1 LVEGPDAGSRY
12 HTSMRRIA
20 SPTVAWTAMM
30 AITTRPTRMLLLSGA
45 LLTCACEQQTTT
57 MDDALRAYDAK
68 RYAESLR
75 ISKDIQGNA
84 TDPLTRQQAAYMAGR
99 SASELSKNREARDAF
114 AVASRSADPELAGRA
129 LAMQAAIA
137 VDEKR
142 WSDAAS
148 SYAAAAS
155 KLTGREAQIA
165 REHAQQ
171 ADAKANESRLPPR
184 PAAAVAVAAPVPAT
198 NVAPV
203 AQAPTANKQPAPS
216 PVAVV
221 PAADDDAPWT
231 ISAGAYSSETA
242 ARQRATNLAREAKR
256 AGLPTPRVL
265 AVSSPS
271 KRVWIVE
278 IGTFEQRETGEA
290 ARKKFATK
298 DTAVVRSRVPTPSK
312 RS

>member
-1 LVEGPDAGSRY
+1 M
-12 HTSMRRIA
+12 T
-20 SPTVAWTAMM
+20 
-30 AITTRPTRMLLLSGA
+30 AITTCPARMLLLSGA

-57 MDDALRAYDAK
+57 LDDALRAYDAK

-84 TDPLTRQQAAYMAGR
+84 TDPLTRQQAAYMVGR

-114 AVASRSADPELAGRA
+114 SVAARSSDPQLAGRA

-148 SYAAAAS
+148 SYSAAAS
-155 KLTGREAQIA
+155 KLSGQEAQIA
-165 REHAQQ
+165 RERAQR
-171 ADAKANESRLPPR
+171 ADAKANESRLAPR
-184 PAAAVAVAAPVPAT
+184 PAPAVAMAEPAAPTVPAAPKLPAARPAT
-198 NVAPV
+198 NPD
-203 AQAPTANKQPAPS
+203 
-216 PVAVV
+216 PVAVL
-221 PAADDDAPWT
+221 PAVDDDAPWT

-278 IGTFEQRETGEA
+278 IGTFNQREQGEA

-298 DTAVVRSRVPTPSK
+298 DTAVVRSRVPAPSK

>member
-1 LVEGPDAGSRY
+1 
-12 HTSMRRIA
+12 
-20 SPTVAWTAMM
+20 MM
-30 AITTRPTRMLLLSGA
+30 AITTRPARMLLLSGA

-57 MDDALRAYDAK
+57 LDDALRAYDAK

-84 TDPLTRQQAAYMAGR
+84 TDPLTRQQAAYMVGR

-114 AVASRSADPELAGRA
+114 SVAARSSDPQLAGRA

-148 SYAAAAS
+148 SYSAAAS
-155 KLTGREAQIA
+155 KLSGQEAQIA
-165 REHAQQ
+165 RERAQR

-184 PAAAVAVAAPVPAT
+184 PATAIEVIAAAPQPPAAPKT
-198 NVAPV
+198 TTPRAPQVAPAPAPV
-203 AQAPTANKQPAPS
+203 AVTA
-216 PVAVV
+216 V
-221 PAADDDAPWT
+221 ADDGTPWT
-231 ISAGAYSSETA
+231 IRAGTFSSRVA
-242 ARQRATNLAREAKR
+242 AQQHASGLAKEAKR

-265 AVSSPS
+265 LAKSDDKPQ
-271 KRVWIVE
+271 KWIVE
-278 IGTFEQRETGEA
+278 IGSFDQREQGEA
-290 ARKKFATK
+290 ARKKFATR
-298 DTAVVRSRVPTPSK
+298 DTIVVRTCAPASSK

>member
-1 LVEGPDAGSRY
+1 MVEGPEAGSRY

-57 MDDALRAYDAK
+57 IDDALRAYDAK

-137 VDEKR
+137 VEEKR
-142 WSDAAS
+142 WNDAAS

-165 REHAQQ
+165 RERAQQ

-184 PAAAVAVAAPVPAT
+184 PATTLAMAMPAAPTAPAAST
-198 NVAPV
+198 IPAAKPAPNPAPV
-203 AQAPTANKQPAPS
+203 AVLPA
-216 PVAVV
+216 V
-221 PAADDDAPWT
+221 DDDAPWT

-256 AGLPTPRVL
+256 AGLQTPRVL

-278 IGTFEQRETGEA
+278 IGTFNQREQGEA

-298 DTAVVRSRVPTPSK
+298 DTAVVRSRVPVPSK

>member
-1 LVEGPDAGSRY
+1 
-12 HTSMRRIA
+12 
-20 SPTVAWTAMM
+20 MM
-30 AITTRPTRMLLLSGA
+30 AITTRPARLLLLSGA

-57 MDDALRAYDAK
+57 LDDALRAYDAK

-99 SASELSKNREARDAF
+99 SASELSKNRDARDAF
-114 AVASRSADPELAGRA
+114 AVAARSSDPQLAGRA

-148 SYAAAAS
+148 SYSAAAS
-155 KLTGREAQIA
+155 KLSGQEAQIA
-165 REHAQQ
+165 RERAQR

-184 PAAAVAVAAPVPAT
+184 QAAAVEVVTATPQPPAAPKATTPPRAPQVPPAP
-198 NVAPV
+198 APV
-203 AQAPTANKQPAPS
+203 AVTA
-216 PVAVV
+216 V
-221 PAADDDAPWT
+221 ADDGTPWT
-231 ISAGAYSSETA
+231 IRAGTFSSKVA
-242 ARQRATNLAREAKR
+242 AQQHASGLAREAKR

-265 AVSSPS
+265 AVKSDDKSQ
-271 KRVWIVE
+271 KWIVE
-278 IGTFEQRETGEA
+278 IGSFDQRDKGEA
-290 ARKKFATK
+290 ARKKFATR
-298 DTAVVRSRVPTPSK
+298 DTIVVRTCAPASSK

>member
-1 LVEGPDAGSRY
+1 
-12 HTSMRRIA
+12 
-20 SPTVAWTAMM
+20 MM

-45 LLTCACEQQTTT
+45 LLTCACEQQTTSI
-57 MDDALRAYDAK
+57 DDALRAYDAK

-84 TDPLTRQQAAYMAGR
+84 TDPLTRQQAAYMVGR

-137 VDEKR
+137 VEEKR
-142 WSDAAS
+142 WNDAAS

-165 REHAQQ
+165 RERAQQ

-184 PAAAVAVAAPVPAT
+184 PATTLAMAMPAAPTAPAAST
-198 NVAPV
+198 IPAAKPAPNPAPV
-203 AQAPTANKQPAPS
+203 AVLPA
-216 PVAVV
+216 V
-221 PAADDDAPWT
+221 DDDAPWT

-256 AGLPTPRVL
+256 AGLQTPRVL

-278 IGTFEQRETGEA
+278 IGTFNQREQGEA

-298 DTAVVRSRVPTPSK
+298 DTAVVRSRVPVPSK

>member
-1 LVEGPDAGSRY
+1 
-12 HTSMRRIA
+12 
-20 SPTVAWTAMM
+20 MM
-30 AITTRPTRMLLLSGA
+30 AITTRPARMLLLSGA
-45 LLTCACEQQTTT
+45 LLTCACEPQTTT
-57 MDDALRAYDAK
+57 LDDALRAYDAK

-84 TDPLTRQQAAYMAGR
+84 TDPLTRQQAAYMVGR

-114 AVASRSADPELAGRA
+114 AVAARSADPELAGRA

-142 WSDAAS
+142 WNDAAS
-148 SYAAAAS
+148 SYAAAAT
-155 KLTGREAQIA
+155 KLSGREAQRA
-165 REHAQQ
+165 RDQAQE

-184 PAAAVAVAAPVPAT
+184 PATAVAMAEPAAPT
-198 NVAPV
+198 APV
-203 AQAPTANKQPAPS
+203 APKVPAARPATDPD
-216 PVAVV
+216 PVAVL
-221 PAADDDAPWT
+221 PAVDDDAPWT

-278 IGTFEQRETGEA
+278 IGTFNQREQGEA

-298 DTAVVRSRVPTPSK
+298 DTAVVRSRVPAPSK

>member
-1 LVEGPDAGSRY
+1 M
-12 HTSMRRIA
+12 T
-20 SPTVAWTAMM
+20 
-30 AITTRPTRMLLLSGA
+30 AITTCPARMLLLSGA

-57 MDDALRAYDAK
+57 LDDALRAYDAK

-84 TDPLTRQQAAYMAGR
+84 TDPLTRQQAAYMVGR

-114 AVASRSADPELAGRA
+114 AVAARSADPELAGRA

-142 WSDAAS
+142 WNDAAS
-148 SYAAAAS
+148 SYAAAAT
-155 KLTGREAQIA
+155 KLSGREAQRA
-165 REHAQQ
+165 RDQAQE

-184 PAAAVAVAAPVPAT
+184 PATAVAMAEPAAPT
-198 NVAPV
+198 APV
-203 AQAPTANKQPAPS
+203 APKVPAARPATDPD
-216 PVAVV
+216 PVAVL
-221 PAADDDAPWT
+221 PAVDDDAPWT

-278 IGTFEQRETGEA
+278 IGTFNQREQGEA

-298 DTAVVRSRVPTPSK
+298 DTAVVRSRVPAPSK

>member
-1 LVEGPDAGSRY
+1 M
-12 HTSMRRIA
+12 T
-20 SPTVAWTAMM
+20 
-30 AITTRPTRMLLLSGA
+30 AITTCPARMLLLSGA

-57 MDDALRAYDAK
+57 LDDALRAYDAK

-84 TDPLTRQQAAYMAGR
+84 TDPLTRQQAAYMVGR

-114 AVASRSADPELAGRA
+114 AVAARSADPELAGRA

-142 WSDAAS
+142 WNDAAS
-148 SYAAAAS
+148 SYAAAAT
-155 KLTGREAQIA
+155 KLSGREAQRA
-165 REHAQQ
+165 RDQAQE

-184 PAAAVAVAAPVPAT
+184 PATAVAMAEPAAPTVP
-198 NVAPV
+198 VAPKIP
-203 AQAPTANKQPAPS
+203 AARPANDPD
-216 PVAVV
+216 PVAVL
-221 PAADDDAPWT
+221 PAVDDDAPWT

-278 IGTFEQRETGEA
+278 IGTFNQREQGEA
-290 ARKKFATK
+290 AR
-298 DTAVVRSRVPTPSK
+298 
-312 RS
+312 

>member
-1 LVEGPDAGSRY
+1 M
-12 HTSMRRIA
+12 T
-20 SPTVAWTAMM
+20 
-30 AITTRPTRMLLLSGA
+30 AITTCPARMLLLSGA

-57 MDDALRAYDAK
+57 LDDALRAYDAK

-84 TDPLTRQQAAYMAGR
+84 TDPLTRQQAAYMVGR

-114 AVASRSADPELAGRA
+114 SVAARSSDPQLAGRA

-148 SYAAAAS
+148 SYSAAAS
-155 KLTGREAQIA
+155 KLSGQEAQIA
-165 REHAQQ
+165 RERAQR

-184 PAAAVAVAAPVPAT
+184 PATAIEVIAAAPQPPAAPKT
-198 NVAPV
+198 TTPRAPQVAPAPAPV
-203 AQAPTANKQPAPS
+203 AVTA
-216 PVAVV
+216 V
-221 PAADDDAPWT
+221 ADDGTPWT
-231 ISAGAYSSETA
+231 IRAGTFSSRVA
-242 ARQRATNLAREAKR
+242 AQQHASGLAKEARR

-265 AVSSPS
+265 LAKSDDKPQ
-271 KRVWIVE
+271 KWIVE
-278 IGTFEQRETGEA
+278 IGSFDQREQGEA
-290 ARKKFATK
+290 ARKKFATR
-298 DTAVVRSRVPTPSK
+298 DTIVVRTCAPASSK

>member
-1 LVEGPDAGSRY
+1 
-12 HTSMRRIA
+12 
-20 SPTVAWTAMM
+20 MM
-30 AITTRPTRMLLLSGA
+30 AFTTRPARMLLLSGA

-57 MDDALRAYDAK
+57 LDDALRAYDAK

-84 TDPLTRQQAAYMAGR
+84 TDPLTRQQAAYMVGR

-114 AVASRSADPELAGRA
+114 AVAARSADPELAGRA

-142 WSDAAS
+142 WNDAAS
-148 SYAAAAS
+148 SYAAAAT
-155 KLTGREAQIA
+155 KLSGREAQRA
-165 REHAQQ
+165 RDQAQE

-184 PAAAVAVAAPVPAT
+184 PAPATAVAMAEPAAPKIPAARPAT
-198 NVAPV
+198 DPD
-203 AQAPTANKQPAPS
+203 
-216 PVAVV
+216 PVAVL
-221 PAADDDAPWT
+221 PAVDDDAPWT

-278 IGTFEQRETGEA
+278 IGTFNQREQGEA

-298 DTAVVRSRVPTPSK
+298 DTAVVRSRVPAPSK

>member
-1 LVEGPDAGSRY
+1 
-12 HTSMRRIA
+12 
-20 SPTVAWTAMM
+20 MM
-30 AITTRPTRMLLLSGA
+30 AISTRPARMLLLSGA

-57 MDDALRAYDAK
+57 LDDALRAYDAK

-84 TDPLTRQQAAYMAGR
+84 TDPLTRQQAAYMVGR

-114 AVASRSADPELAGRA
+114 SVAARSSDPQLAGRA

-148 SYAAAAS
+148 SYSAAAS
-155 KLTGREAQIA
+155 KLSGQEAQIA
-165 REHAQQ
+165 RERAQR

-184 PAAAVAVAAPVPAT
+184 PATAVAMAEPAAPSVPA
-198 NVAPV
+198 AP
-203 AQAPTANKQPAPS
+203 KLPAARPATDPD
-216 PVAVV
+216 PVAVL
-221 PAADDDAPWT
+221 PAVDDDAPWT

-278 IGTFEQRETGEA
+278 IGTFNQREQGEA
-290 ARKKFATK
+290 SRKKFATK
-298 DTAVVRSRVPTPSK
+298 DTAVVRSRVSAPSK

>member
-1 LVEGPDAGSRY
+1 
-12 HTSMRRIA
+12 
-20 SPTVAWTAMM
+20 
-30 AITTRPTRMLLLSGA
+30 MLLLSGA

-57 MDDALRAYDAK
+57 LDDALRAYDAK

-84 TDPLTRQQAAYMAGR
+84 TDPLTRQQAAYMVGR

-114 AVASRSADPELAGRA
+114 SVAARSSDPQLAGRA

-148 SYAAAAS
+148 SYSAAAS
-155 KLTGREAQIA
+155 KLSGQEAQIA
-165 REHAQQ
+165 RERAQR

-184 PAAAVAVAAPVPAT
+184 PATAIEVIAAAPQPPAAPKT
-198 NVAPV
+198 TTPRAPQVAPAPAPV
-203 AQAPTANKQPAPS
+203 AVTA
-216 PVAVV
+216 V
-221 PAADDDAPWT
+221 ADDGTPWT
-231 ISAGAYSSETA
+231 IRAGTFSSRVA
-242 ARQRATNLAREAKR
+242 AQQHASGLAKEAKR

-265 AVSSPS
+265 LAKSDDKPQ
-271 KRVWIVE
+271 KWIVE
-278 IGTFEQRETGEA
+278 IGSFDQREQGEA
-290 ARKKFATK
+290 ARKKFATR
-298 DTAVVRSRVPTPSK
+298 DTIVVRTCAPASSK

>member
-1 LVEGPDAGSRY
+1 
-12 HTSMRRIA
+12 
-20 SPTVAWTAMM
+20 MM
-30 AITTRPTRMLLLSGA
+30 AITTRPSRMLLLSGA

-57 MDDALRAYDAK
+57 IDDALRAYDAK

-137 VDEKR
+137 VEEKR
-142 WSDAAS
+142 WNDAAS

-165 REHAQQ
+165 RERAQQ

-184 PAAAVAVAAPVPAT
+184 PATTLAMATPAAPTAPAAST
-198 NVAPV
+198 IPAAKPAPNPAPV
-203 AQAPTANKQPAPS
+203 AVLPA
-216 PVAVV
+216 V
-221 PAADDDAPWT
+221 DDDAPWT

-256 AGLPTPRVL
+256 AGLQTPRVL

-278 IGTFEQRETGEA
+278 IGTFNQREQGEA

-298 DTAVVRSRVPTPSK
+298 DTAVVRSRVPVPSK

>member
-1 LVEGPDAGSRY
+1 
-12 HTSMRRIA
+12 
-20 SPTVAWTAMM
+20 
-30 AITTRPTRMLLLSGA
+30 
-45 LLTCACEQQTTT
+45 
-57 MDDALRAYDAK
+57 
-68 RYAESLR
+68 
-75 ISKDIQGNA
+75 
-84 TDPLTRQQAAYMAGR
+84 
-99 SASELSKNREARDAF
+99 
-114 AVASRSADPELAGRA
+114 VASRSADPELAGRA

-137 VDEKR
+137 VEEKR
-142 WSDAAS
+142 WNDAAS

-165 REHAQQ
+165 RERAQQ

-184 PAAAVAVAAPVPAT
+184 PATTLAMAMPAAPTAPAAST
-198 NVAPV
+198 IPAAKPAPNPAPV
-203 AQAPTANKQPAPS
+203 AVLPA
-216 PVAVV
+216 V
-221 PAADDDAPWT
+221 DDDAPWT

-256 AGLPTPRVL
+256 AGLQTPRVL

-278 IGTFEQRETGEA
+278 IGTFNQREQGEA

-298 DTAVVRSRVPTPSK
+298 DTAVVRSRVPVPSK

>member
-1 LVEGPDAGSRY
+1 
-12 HTSMRRIA
+12 
-20 SPTVAWTAMM
+20 MM
-30 AITTRPTRMLLLSGA
+30 AITTRPARMLLLSGA
-45 LLTCACEQQTTT
+45 LLTCACEPQTTT
-57 MDDALRAYDAK
+57 LDDALRAYDAK

-84 TDPLTRQQAAYMAGR
+84 TDPLTRQQAAYMVGR

-137 VDEKR
+137 VEEKR
-142 WSDAAS
+142 WNDAAS

-165 REHAQQ
+165 RERAQQ

-184 PAAAVAVAAPVPAT
+184 PATTLAMAMPAAPTAPAAST
-198 NVAPV
+198 IPAAKPAPNPAPV
-203 AQAPTANKQPAPS
+203 AVLPA
-216 PVAVV
+216 V
-221 PAADDDAPWT
+221 DDDAPWT

-242 ARQRATNLAREAKR
+242 GRQRATNLAREAKR
-256 AGLPTPRVL
+256 AGLQTPRVL

-278 IGTFEQRETGEA
+278 IGTFNQREQGEA

-298 DTAVVRSRVPTPSK
+298 DTAVVRSRVPVPSK

>member
-1 LVEGPDAGSRY
+1 
-12 HTSMRRIA
+12 
-20 SPTVAWTAMM
+20 MM

-57 MDDALRAYDAK
+57 IDDALRAYDAK

-137 VDEKR
+137 VEEKR
-142 WSDAAS
+142 WNDAAS

-165 REHAQQ
+165 RERAQQ

-184 PAAAVAVAAPVPAT
+184 PATTLAMAMPAAPTAPAAST
-198 NVAPV
+198 IPAAKPAPNPAPV
-203 AQAPTANKQPAPS
+203 AVLPA
-216 PVAVV
+216 V
-221 PAADDDAPWT
+221 DDDAPWT

-256 AGLPTPRVL
+256 AGLQTPRVL

-278 IGTFEQRETGEA
+278 IGTFNQREQGEA

-298 DTAVVRSRVPTPSK
+298 DTAVVRSRVPVPSK

>member
-1 LVEGPDAGSRY
+1 
-12 HTSMRRIA
+12 
-20 SPTVAWTAMM
+20 MM
-30 AITTRPTRMLLLSGA
+30 AISTRPARMLLLSGA

-57 MDDALRAYDAK
+57 LDDALRAYDAK

-84 TDPLTRQQAAYMAGR
+84 TDPLTRQQAAYMVGR

-114 AVASRSADPELAGRA
+114 SVAARSSDPQLAGRA

-148 SYAAAAS
+148 SYSAAAS
-155 KLTGREAQIA
+155 KLSGQEAQIA
-165 REHAQQ
+165 RERAQR

-184 PAAAVAVAAPVPAT
+184 PATAVAMAEPAAPSVPA
-198 NVAPV
+198 AP
-203 AQAPTANKQPAPS
+203 KLPAARPATDPD
-216 PVAVV
+216 PVAVL
-221 PAADDDAPWT
+221 PAVDDDAPWT

-265 AVSSPS
+265 AVSCPS

-278 IGTFEQRETGEA
+278 IGTFNQREQGEA

-298 DTAVVRSRVPTPSK
+298 DTAVVRSRVPAPSK

>member
-1 LVEGPDAGSRY
+1 
-12 HTSMRRIA
+12 
-20 SPTVAWTAMM
+20 MM

-57 MDDALRAYDAK
+57 IDDALRAYDAK

-75 ISKDIQGNA
+75 ISKNIQGNA

-137 VDEKR
+137 VEEKR
-142 WSDAAS
+142 WNDAAS

-165 REHAQQ
+165 RERAQQ

-184 PAAAVAVAAPVPAT
+184 PATTLAMAMPAAPTAPAAST
-198 NVAPV
+198 IPAAKPAPNPAPV
-203 AQAPTANKQPAPS
+203 AVLPA
-216 PVAVV
+216 V
-221 PAADDDAPWT
+221 DDDAPWT

-256 AGLPTPRVL
+256 AGLQTPRVL

-278 IGTFEQRETGEA
+278 IGTFNQREQGEA

-298 DTAVVRSRVPTPSK
+298 DTAVVRSRVPVPSK

>member
-1 LVEGPDAGSRY
+1 
-12 HTSMRRIA
+12 
-20 SPTVAWTAMM
+20 MM

-57 MDDALRAYDAK
+57 IDDALRAYDAK

-84 TDPLTRQQAAYMAGR
+84 TDPLTRQQAAYMVGR

-137 VDEKR
+137 VEEKR
-142 WSDAAS
+142 WNDAAS

-165 REHAQQ
+165 RERAQQ

-184 PAAAVAVAAPVPAT
+184 PATTLAMATPAAPTAPAAST
-198 NVAPV
+198 IPAAKPAPNPAPV
-203 AQAPTANKQPAPS
+203 AVLPA
-216 PVAVV
+216 V
-221 PAADDDAPWT
+221 DDDAPWT

-256 AGLPTPRVL
+256 AGLQTPRVL

-278 IGTFEQRETGEA
+278 IGTFNQREQGEA

-298 DTAVVRSRVPTPSK
+298 DTAVVRSRVPVPSK

>member
-1 LVEGPDAGSRY
+1 
-12 HTSMRRIA
+12 
-20 SPTVAWTAMM
+20 MM

-137 VDEKR
+137 VEEKR
-142 WSDAAS
+142 WNDAAS

-184 PAAAVAVAAPVPAT
+184 PATTVATAEPAAT
-198 NVAPV
+198 T
-203 AQAPTANKQPAPS
+203 APTAPTIPTAKPS
-216 PVAVV
+216 TNPGPVAVL
-221 PAADDDAPWT
+221 PAVDDDAPWT

-256 AGLPTPRVL
+256 AGLQTPRVL

-278 IGTFEQRETGEA
+278 IGTFDQREQGES

-298 DTAVVRSRVPTPSK
+298 DTAVVRSRVPVPSK

>member
-1 LVEGPDAGSRY
+1 M
-12 HTSMRRIA
+12 T
-20 SPTVAWTAMM
+20 
-30 AITTRPTRMLLLSGA
+30 AITTCPARMLLLSGA

-57 MDDALRAYDAK
+57 LDDALRAYDAK

-84 TDPLTRQQAAYMAGR
+84 TDPLTRQQAAYMVGR

-114 AVASRSADPELAGRA
+114 SVAARSSDPQLAGRA

-148 SYAAAAS
+148 SYSAAAS
-155 KLTGREAQIA
+155 KLSGQEAQIA
-165 REHAQQ
+165 RERAQR

-184 PAAAVAVAAPVPAT
+184 PATAIEVATAAPQPPAAPKT
-198 NVAPV
+198 TTPRAPQVAPAPAPV
-203 AQAPTANKQPAPS
+203 AVTA
-216 PVAVV
+216 V
-221 PAADDDAPWT
+221 ADDGTPWT
-231 ISAGAYSSETA
+231 IRAGTFSSRVA
-242 ARQRATNLAREAKR
+242 AQQHASGLAKEAKR

-265 AVSSPS
+265 LAKSDDKPQ
-271 KRVWIVE
+271 KWIVE
-278 IGTFEQRETGEA
+278 IGSFDQREQGEA
-290 ARKKFATK
+290 ARKKFATR
-298 DTAVVRSRVPTPSK
+298 DTIVVRTCAPASSK

>member
-1 LVEGPDAGSRY
+1 
-12 HTSMRRIA
+12 
-20 SPTVAWTAMM
+20 
-30 AITTRPTRMLLLSGA
+30 MLLLSGA

-57 MDDALRAYDAK
+57 LDDALRAYDAK

-84 TDPLTRQQAAYMAGR
+84 TDPLTRQQAAYMVGR

-114 AVASRSADPELAGRA
+114 AVAARSADPELAGRA

-142 WSDAAS
+142 WNDAAS
-148 SYAAAAS
+148 SYAAAAT
-155 KLTGREAQIA
+155 KLSGREAQRA
-165 REHAQQ
+165 RDQAQE

-184 PAAAVAVAAPVPAT
+184 PATAVAMAEPAAPT
-198 NVAPV
+198 APV
-203 AQAPTANKQPAPS
+203 APKVPAARPATDPD
-216 PVAVV
+216 PVAVL
-221 PAADDDAPWT
+221 PAVDDDAPWT

-278 IGTFEQRETGEA
+278 IGTFNQREQGEA

-298 DTAVVRSRVPTPSK
+298 DTAVVRSRVPAPSK

>member
-1 LVEGPDAGSRY
+1 M
-12 HTSMRRIA
+12 T
-20 SPTVAWTAMM
+20 
-30 AITTRPTRMLLLSGA
+30 AITTCPARMLLLSGA

-57 MDDALRAYDAK
+57 LDDALRAYDAK

-84 TDPLTRQQAAYMAGR
+84 TDPLTRQQAAYMVGR

-114 AVASRSADPELAGRA
+114 SVAARSSDPQLAGRA

-148 SYAAAAS
+148 SYSAAAS
-155 KLTGREAQIA
+155 KLSGQEAQIA
-165 REHAQQ
+165 RERAQR

-184 PAAAVAVAAPVPAT
+184 PATAIEVIAAAPQPPAAPKT
-198 NVAPV
+198 TTPRAPQVAPAPAPV
-203 AQAPTANKQPAPS
+203 AVTA
-216 PVAVV
+216 V
-221 PAADDDAPWT
+221 ADDGTPWT
-231 ISAGAYSSETA
+231 IRAGTFSSRVA
-242 ARQRATNLAREAKR
+242 AQQHASGLAKEAKR

-265 AVSSPS
+265 LAKSDDKPQ
-271 KRVWIVE
+271 KWIVE
-278 IGTFEQRETGEA
+278 IGSFDQREQGEA
-290 ARKKFATK
+290 ARKKFATR
-298 DTAVVRSRVPTPSK
+298 DTIVVRTCAPASSK

>member
-1 LVEGPDAGSRY
+1 M
-12 HTSMRRIA
+12 T
-20 SPTVAWTAMM
+20 
-30 AITTRPTRMLLLSGA
+30 AITTCPARMLLLSGA

-57 MDDALRAYDAK
+57 LDDALRAYDAK

-84 TDPLTRQQAAYMAGR
+84 TDPLTRQQAAYMVGR

-114 AVASRSADPELAGRA
+114 SVAARSSDPQLAGRA

-148 SYAAAAS
+148 SYSAAAS
-155 KLTGREAQIA
+155 KLSGQEAQIA
-165 REHAQQ
+165 RERAQR

-184 PAAAVAVAAPVPAT
+184 PATAVAMAEPAAPTVPVAPKLPAARPAT
-198 NVAPV
+198 NPD
-203 AQAPTANKQPAPS
+203 
-216 PVAVV
+216 PVAVL
-221 PAADDDAPWT
+221 PAVDDDAPWT

-278 IGTFEQRETGEA
+278 IGTFNQREQGEA

-298 DTAVVRSRVPTPSK
+298 DTAVVRSRVPAPSK

>member
-1 LVEGPDAGSRY
+1 M
-12 HTSMRRIA
+12 T
-20 SPTVAWTAMM
+20 
-30 AITTRPTRMLLLSGA
+30 AITTCPARMLLLSGA

-57 MDDALRAYDAK
+57 LDDALRAYDAK

-84 TDPLTRQQAAYMAGR
+84 TDPLTRQQAAYMVGR

-114 AVASRSADPELAGRA
+114 SVAARSSDPQLAGRA

-148 SYAAAAS
+148 SYSAAAS
-155 KLTGREAQIA
+155 KLSGQEAQIA
-165 REHAQQ
+165 RERAQR

-184 PAAAVAVAAPVPAT
+184 PATAIEVIAAAPQPPAAPKT
-198 NVAPV
+198 TTPRAPQVAPAPAPV
-203 AQAPTANKQPAPS
+203 AVTA
-216 PVAVV
+216 V
-221 PAADDDAPWT
+221 ADDGTPWT
-231 ISAGAYSSETA
+231 IRAGTFSSRVA
-242 ARQRATNLAREAKR
+242 AQQHASGLAKEAKR

-265 AVSSPS
+265 LAKSDDKPQ
-271 KRVWIVE
+271 RWIVE
-278 IGTFEQRETGEA
+278 IGSFDQREQGEA
-290 ARKKFATK
+290 ARKKFATR
-298 DTAVVRSRVPTPSK
+298 DTIVVRTCAPASSK

>member
-1 LVEGPDAGSRY
+1 M
-12 HTSMRRIA
+12 T
-20 SPTVAWTAMM
+20 
-30 AITTRPTRMLLLSGA
+30 AITTRPARMLLLSGA

-57 MDDALRAYDAK
+57 LDDALRAYDAK

-84 TDPLTRQQAAYMAGR
+84 TDPLTRQQAAYMVGR

-114 AVASRSADPELAGRA
+114 AVAARSADPELAGRA

-142 WSDAAS
+142 WNDAAS
-148 SYAAAAS
+148 SYAAAAT
-155 KLTGREAQIA
+155 KLSGREAQRA
-165 REHAQQ
+165 RDQAQE

-184 PAAAVAVAAPVPAT
+184 PATAVAMAEPAAPT
-198 NVAPV
+198 APV
-203 AQAPTANKQPAPS
+203 APKVPAARPATDPD
-216 PVAVV
+216 PVAVL
-221 PAADDDAPWT
+221 PAVDDDAPWT

-278 IGTFEQRETGEA
+278 IGTFNQREQGEA

-298 DTAVVRSRVPTPSK
+298 DTAVVRSRVPAPSK

>member
-1 LVEGPDAGSRY
+1 M
-12 HTSMRRIA
+12 T
-20 SPTVAWTAMM
+20 
-30 AITTRPTRMLLLSGA
+30 AITTCPARMLLLSGA

-57 MDDALRAYDAK
+57 LDDALRAYDAK

-84 TDPLTRQQAAYMAGR
+84 TDPLTRQQAAYMVGR

-114 AVASRSADPELAGRA
+114 AVAARSADPELAGRA

-142 WSDAAS
+142 WNDAAS
-148 SYAAAAS
+148 SYSAAAS
-155 KLTGREAQIA
+155 KLSGQEAQIA
-165 REHAQQ
+165 RERAQR

-184 PAAAVAVAAPVPAT
+184 PATAVAMAEPAAPTVPVAPKLPAARPAT
-198 NVAPV
+198 NPD
-203 AQAPTANKQPAPS
+203 
-216 PVAVV
+216 PVAVL
-221 PAADDDAPWT
+221 PAVDDDAPWT

-278 IGTFEQRETGEA
+278 IGTFNQREQGEA

-298 DTAVVRSRVPTPSK
+298 DTAVVRSRVPAPSK

>member
-1 LVEGPDAGSRY
+1 MVEGPEGGSRY
-12 HTSMRRIA
+12 HTFMRRIA

-45 LLTCACEQQTTT
+45 LLTCACEQQTTSL
-57 MDDALRAYDAK
+57 DDALRAYDAK

-137 VDEKR
+137 VEEKR
-142 WSDAAS
+142 WNDAAS

-155 KLTGREAQIA
+155 KLTGREAQVA

-184 PAAAVAVAAPVPAT
+184 PATTLAMAAPAAPTAPTAPTIPAAKPAT
-198 NVAPV
+198 NPG
-203 AQAPTANKQPAPS
+203 
-216 PVAVV
+216 PVAVL
-221 PAADDDAPWT
+221 PAVDDDAPWT

-256 AGLPTPRVL
+256 AGLQTPRVL

-278 IGTFEQRETGEA
+278 IGTFDQREQGEA
-290 ARKKFATK
+290 ARRKFATK
-298 DTAVVRSRVPTPSK
+298 DTAVVRSRVPVPSK

>member
-1 LVEGPDAGSRY
+1 
-12 HTSMRRIA
+12 
-20 SPTVAWTAMM
+20 MM

-57 MDDALRAYDAK
+57 IDDALRAYDAK

-137 VDEKR
+137 VEEKR
-142 WSDAAS
+142 WNDAAS

-165 REHAQQ
+165 RERAQQ

-184 PAAAVAVAAPVPAT
+184 PATTLAMATPAAPTAPAAST
-198 NVAPV
+198 IPAAKPAPNPAPV
-203 AQAPTANKQPAPS
+203 AVLPA
-216 PVAVV
+216 V
-221 PAADDDAPWT
+221 DDDAPWT

-256 AGLPTPRVL
+256 AGLQTPRVL

-278 IGTFEQRETGEA
+278 IGTFNQREQGEA

-298 DTAVVRSRVPTPSK
+298 DTAVVRSRVPVPSK

>member
-1 LVEGPDAGSRY
+1 
-12 HTSMRRIA
+12 
-20 SPTVAWTAMM
+20 MM

-137 VDEKR
+137 VEEKR
-142 WSDAAS
+142 WNDAAS

-184 PAAAVAVAAPVPAT
+184 PATTVATAEPAAT
-198 NVAPV
+198 T
-203 AQAPTANKQPAPS
+203 APTAPTIPTAKPATDPG
-216 PVAVV
+216 PVAVL
-221 PAADDDAPWT
+221 PAVDDDAPWT

-256 AGLPTPRVL
+256 AGLQTPRVL

-278 IGTFEQRETGEA
+278 IGTFDQREQGEA

-298 DTAVVRSRVPTPSK
+298 DTAVVRSRVPVPSK

>member
-1 LVEGPDAGSRY
+1 
-12 HTSMRRIA
+12 MRRIA

-30 AITTRPTRMLLLSGA
+30 AITTRPTRLLLLSGA

-137 VDEKR
+137 VEEKR
-142 WSDAAS
+142 WNDAAS

-184 PAAAVAVAAPVPAT
+184 PAPTVATAAPAASTAPAAPTIPAAKPAT
-198 NVAPV
+198 EPG
-203 AQAPTANKQPAPS
+203 
-216 PVAVV
+216 PVAVL
-221 PAADDDAPWT
+221 PAVDDDAPWT

-256 AGLPTPRVL
+256 AGLQTPRVL

-278 IGTFEQRETGEA
+278 IGTFDQREQGES

-298 DTAVVRSRVPTPSK
+298 DTAVVRSRVPVPSK

>member
-1 LVEGPDAGSRY
+1 M
-12 HTSMRRIA
+12 T
-20 SPTVAWTAMM
+20 
-30 AITTRPTRMLLLSGA
+30 AITTCPARMLLLSGA

-57 MDDALRAYDAK
+57 LDDALRAYDAK

-84 TDPLTRQQAAYMAGR
+84 TDPLTRQQAAYMVGR

-114 AVASRSADPELAGRA
+114 SVAARSSDPQLAGRA

-148 SYAAAAS
+148 SYSAAAS
-155 KLTGREAQIA
+155 KLSGQEAQIA
-165 REHAQQ
+165 RERAQR

-184 PAAAVAVAAPVPAT
+184 PATAVAMAEPAAPTVPAAPKLPAARPAT
-198 NVAPV
+198 NPD
-203 AQAPTANKQPAPS
+203 
-216 PVAVV
+216 PVAVL
-221 PAADDDAPWT
+221 PAVDDDAPWT

-278 IGTFEQRETGEA
+278 IGTFNQREQGEA

-298 DTAVVRSRVPTPSK
+298 DTAVVRSRVPAPSK

>member
-1 LVEGPDAGSRY
+1 M
-12 HTSMRRIA
+12 T
-20 SPTVAWTAMM
+20 
-30 AITTRPTRMLLLSGA
+30 AITTRPARMLLLSGA

-57 MDDALRAYDAK
+57 LDDALRAYDAK

-75 ISKDIQGNA
+75 ISKDIHGNA
-84 TDPLTRQQAAYMAGR
+84 TDPLTRQQAAYMVGR

-114 AVASRSADPELAGRA
+114 AVAARSADPELAGRA

-142 WSDAAS
+142 WNDAAS
-148 SYAAAAS
+148 SYAAAAT
-155 KLTGREAQIA
+155 KLSGREAQRA
-165 REHAQQ
+165 RDQAQE

-184 PAAAVAVAAPVPAT
+184 PATAVAMAEPAAPT
-198 NVAPV
+198 APV
-203 AQAPTANKQPAPS
+203 APKVPAARPATDPD
-216 PVAVV
+216 PVAVL
-221 PAADDDAPWT
+221 PAVDDDAPWT

-278 IGTFEQRETGEA
+278 IGTFNQREQGEA

-298 DTAVVRSRVPTPSK
+298 DTAVVRSRVPAPSK

>member
-1 LVEGPDAGSRY
+1 
-12 HTSMRRIA
+12 
-20 SPTVAWTAMM
+20 M
-30 AITTRPTRMLLLSGA
+30 AITTRPTRLLLLSGA

-137 VDEKR
+137 VEEKR
-142 WSDAAS
+142 WNDAAS

-155 KLTGREAQIA
+155 KLTGREAQ
-165 REHAQQ
+165 
-171 ADAKANESRLPPR
+171 
-184 PAAAVAVAAPVPAT
+184 
-198 NVAPV
+198 
-203 AQAPTANKQPAPS
+203 
-216 PVAVV
+216 
-221 PAADDDAPWT
+221 
-231 ISAGAYSSETA
+231 
-242 ARQRATNLAREAKR
+242 R
-256 AGLPTPRVL
+256 AGLQTPRVL

-278 IGTFEQRETGEA
+278 IGTFDQREQGES

-298 DTAVVRSRVPTPSK
+298 DTAVVRSRVPVPSK

>member
-1 LVEGPDAGSRY
+1 
-12 HTSMRRIA
+12 
-20 SPTVAWTAMM
+20 MM
-30 AITTRPTRMLLLSGA
+30 AITTRPARMLLLSGA

-57 MDDALRAYDAK
+57 LDDALRAYDAK

-84 TDPLTRQQAAYMAGR
+84 TDPLTRQQAAYLAGR

-114 AVASRSADPELAGRA
+114 AVAARSADPELAGRA

-142 WSDAAS
+142 WNDAAS
-148 SYAAAAS
+148 SYAAAAT
-155 KLTGREAQIA
+155 KLNGREAQLA
-165 REHAQQ
+165 REHAQE

-184 PAAAVAVAAPVPAT
+184 PAPATAVAMAQPAAPT
-198 NVAPV
+198 APV
-203 AQAPTANKQPAPS
+203 APKLPAAKPATDPD
-216 PVAVV
+216 PVAVL
-221 PAADDDAPWT
+221 PAVDDDAPWT

-278 IGTFEQRETGEA
+278 IGTFNQREQGEA

-298 DTAVVRSRVPTPSK
+298 DTAVVRSRVPVPSK

>member
-1 LVEGPDAGSRY
+1 
-12 HTSMRRIA
+12 
-20 SPTVAWTAMM
+20 MM
-30 AITTRPTRMLLLSGA
+30 AISTRPARMLLLSGA

-57 MDDALRAYDAK
+57 LDDALRAYDAK

-84 TDPLTRQQAAYMAGR
+84 TDPLTRQQAAYMVGR

-114 AVASRSADPELAGRA
+114 SVAARSSDPQLAGRA

-148 SYAAAAS
+148 SYSAAAS
-155 KLTGREAQIA
+155 KLSGQEAQIA
-165 REHAQQ
+165 RERAQR

-184 PAAAVAVAAPVPAT
+184 PATAVAMAEPAAPSVPA
-198 NVAPV
+198 AP
-203 AQAPTANKQPAPS
+203 KLPAARPATDPD
-216 PVAVV
+216 PVAVL
-221 PAADDDAPWT
+221 PAVDDDAPWT

-278 IGTFEQRETGEA
+278 IGTFNQREQGEA

-298 DTAVVRSRVPTPSK
+298 DTAVVRSRVPAPSK